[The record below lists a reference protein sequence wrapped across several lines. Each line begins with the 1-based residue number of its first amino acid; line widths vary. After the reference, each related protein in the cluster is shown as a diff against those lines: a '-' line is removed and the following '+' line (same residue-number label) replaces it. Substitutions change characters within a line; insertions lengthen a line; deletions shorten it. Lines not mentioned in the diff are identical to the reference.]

1 MESKFI
7 KKAEYCLYSDE
18 QKNAVGMDD
27 PPEYIGQGP
36 PSKKGEKWKLVDLL
50 KAAKLENISVHI

>member
-18 QKNAVGMDD
+18 QKNAVGLDD
-27 PPEYIGQGP
+27 PPEYLG
-36 PSKKGEKWKLVDLL
+36 KGRSRKRGKKWKLVDLL
-50 KAAKLENISVHI
+50 KAAKLESISVHI

>member
-7 KKAEYCLYSDE
+7 KKPEYCLYSDE
-18 QKNAVGMDD
+18 QKNAVGLDD
-27 PPEYIGQGP
+27 PPEYSG
-36 PSKKGEKWKLVDLL
+36 KGRPRKRGKKWKLVDLL